1 MEISRLASRSDR
13 DGLYKMLR
21 VNRPKVSKKDNKEA
35 KEVIKI
41 KRVVRKNDSYL
52 S

>member
-1 MEISRLASRSDR
+1 MVVISRLASRSDR

-35 KEVIKI
+35 KEVIKSN
-41 KRVVRKNDSYL
+41 KDKES
-52 S
+52 SKKE